1 MSVDCEREG
10 AEGTGEVLGSPVLVD
25 VLPATVFQ
33 VVQDEREELG
43 WCGKSR
49 VSRVWVR
56 PPVLPHH
63 TFDKRT
69 PSLVLLQLDKLL
81 VVDRGEPGKWMPGGK
96 VVKLPSKDSHLT
108 ITMEVSFFQAG
119 SSSSFFG
126 GGHS

>member
-1 MSVDCEREG
+1 MSVDCEAEG
-10 AEGTGEVLGSPVLVD
+10 AEGTGQVLGSPVLID
-25 VLPATVFQ
+25 VRDAAGFQ
-33 VVQDEREELG
+33 VVQYEREELG
-43 WCGKSR
+43 GCGKTR
-49 VSRVWVR
+49 VSRFWIR
-56 PPVLPHH
+56 PPVLFHH

-81 VVDRGEPGKWMPGGK
+81 VVDRGKPGKWMPEGE

-108 ITMEVSFFQAG
+108 ITMDVSFFQAG

>member
-1 MSVDCEREG
+1 MSVDCETEG
-10 AEGTGEVLGSPVLVD
+10 AERTGQMLGSPMLVNI
-25 VLPATVFQ
+25 LGMAVFQ
-33 VVQDEREELG
+33 VVQYEREELG
-43 WCGKSR
+43 WCGKSG
-49 VSRVWVR
+49 VSRVWIR
-56 PPVLPHH
+56 PPVLLRH

-81 VVDRGEPGKWMPGGK
+81 VVDRGKPGKWMPAGE